1 MSHRSSGQS
10 KSAGEATL
18 IVIVPQSAFVAV
30 MITSVPTGIP
40 VITLVPT
47 VPALAVIAPLL
58 TKLTEYVA
66 VVPSQ
71 IVDGVPTLN
80 CTGSSQLTGGH
91 TGLVTVMASVTAPH
105 SLVDVSDTVLIE
117 DGTVTFVPLIV
128 TPAGRFNSP
137 FVLTVKLHA
146 PPLLQST
153 SPWTLNKG
161 CLQIGG
167 VSQSGPTM
175 YTVELSPHS
184 VFVIVSVTG
193 PVRLV
198 NLPADEVTV
207 IPGSAL

>member
-1 MSHRSSGQS
+1 
-10 KSAGEATL
+10 
-18 IVIVPQSAFVAV
+18 
-30 MITSVPTGIP
+30 
-40 VITLVPT
+40 VPT
-47 VPALAVIAPLL
+47 VPALAVTVPLL

-71 IVDGVPTLN
+71 IVEGVPTLN
-80 CTGSSQLTGGH
+80 CTGSTHSEGGH
-91 TGLVTVMASVTAPH
+91 IGLVTVIASVTAPQA
-105 SLVDVSDTVLIE
+105 LLEVILTVLIE
-117 DGTVTFVPLIV
+117 AGTVTFDPLSV
-128 TPAGRFNSP
+128 TPDGIFSVP

-153 SPWTLNKG
+153 SPCTLNKG

-184 VFVIVSVTG
+184 VFSIVSVTG
-193 PVRLV
+193 PVRFV